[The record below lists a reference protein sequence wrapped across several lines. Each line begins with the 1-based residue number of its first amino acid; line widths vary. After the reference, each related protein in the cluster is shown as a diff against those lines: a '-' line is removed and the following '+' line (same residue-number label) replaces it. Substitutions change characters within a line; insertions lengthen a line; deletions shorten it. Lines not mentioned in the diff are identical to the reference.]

1 MRSLKPDPLQATFT
15 LRDARVAILGY
26 DDDAREHALAL
37 SRAGNTVAIG
47 LPPETTSW
55 VRAAADGFAVGRPSN
70 VVAKAEVIVV
80 LMREHEQTWRQSEPY
95 VRAGTLVVFG
105 SARALQSGACA
116 CSGVDV
122 VLVTTIGNEHAG
134 CRVAVHR
141 DVTGRALVR
150 AVGYARAAFSGELE
164 LRATSVH
171 LEADIELAS
180 VGERAGSLLAL
191 YAQTERLPPRVA
203 KPLALVD
210 DDFDDEADTPDVLD
224 PALAW
229 WRNM

>member
-1 MRSLKPDPLQATFT
+1 MKPVKPDPLEGSFT
-15 LRDARVAILGY
+15 LKDTRIAILGY
-26 DDDAREHALAL
+26 DDEAREHALAL
-37 SRAGNTVAIG
+37 SRAGNTVTIG
-47 LPPETTSW
+47 LRPDTTCW
-55 VRAAADGFAVGRPSN
+55 ARACADGFAVRSPAS
-70 VVAKAEVIVV
+70 VVANAEVIVV
-80 LMREHEQTWRQSEPY
+80 LMAEHEQTWRQSEPY
-95 VRAGTLVVFG
+95 VAAGTLVVFG

-141 DVTGRALVR
+141 DVTAKALVR
-150 AVGYARAAFSGELE
+150 AVAYARAAFHADVE

-180 VGERAGSLLAL
+180 VSERAGSLLAL
-191 YAQTERLPPRVA
+191 YAATERLPPRAA

-210 DDFDDEADTPDVLD
+210 DDDEADTSDVLD
-224 PALAW
+224 SAFAW

>member
-1 MRSLKPDPLQATFT
+1 MMSLRPDPLQGTFT
-15 LRDARVAILGY
+15 LRDAKVAILGY

-37 SRAGNTVAIG
+37 QRAGNTVAIG
-47 LPPETTSW
+47 VRPDTTCW
-55 VRAAADGFAVGRPSN
+55 ARAATDGFAVGRPEN
-70 VVAKAEVIVV
+70 VVSKAEVIVV
-80 LMREHEQTWRQSEPY
+80 LMHEYEQMWRQCEHY
-95 VRAGTLVVFG
+95 VAAGTLVVFG

-134 CRVAVHR
+134 CRGSVHR

-150 AVGYARAAFSGELE
+150 AVAYARAAFNPDVE

-171 LEADIELAS
+171 LEADIELSS
-180 VGERAGSLLAL
+180 VSERAGSLLAL
-191 YAQTERLPPRVA
+191 YAQTERLPPRVM
-203 KPLALVD
+203 KPLALVED
-210 DDFDDEADTPDVLD
+210 DLDDEADTPNALD

-229 WRNM
+229 WRQM

>member
-1 MRSLKPDPLQATFT
+1 MKSLRPDPLQGSFT
-15 LRDARVAILGY
+15 LADARVAVLGY
-26 DDDAREHALAL
+26 DEDARTHALAL

-47 LPPETTSW
+47 VQPDTTCW
-55 VRAAADGFAVGRPSN
+55 ARAAVDGFAVGRPSS
-70 VVAKAEVIVV
+70 VVSKTDVVVV
-80 LMREHEQTWRQSEPY
+80 LMHEAEQTWRQCEPY
-95 VRAGTLVVFG
+95 VAGGTLVVFG

-150 AVGYARAAFSGELE
+150 AVAYARAAFGAEVE
-164 LRATSVH
+164 LRATCVH

-191 YAQTERLPPRVA
+191 YAQTERLPPRVR

-210 DDFDDEADTPDVLD
+210 DDFDDEADTPGVLD

-229 WRNM
+229 WRHM